1 VKIERPRPGR
11 IRIIRRFRSRKDEQ
25 VEVDEAWLIDVLRR
39 PTATHTAP
47 EHCPEC
53 EGTGT
58 IEACDPFPA
67 MRCHACEPPSE
78 DVLRIVHAF
87 DDQERKDAVRELAA
101 RVKATE
107 TALATLRQGRESDQ
121 AKRIEALED
130 ALRYCRAEA
139 KRHSKTPKAWAP
151 AVIDRVNAALREG
164 SYAKMDARIGPFAP
178 YCVECAEGRCTVHSS
193 GNGDDR

>member
-1 VKIERPRPGR
+1 
-11 IRIIRRFRSRKDEQ
+11 
-25 VEVDEAWLIDVLRR
+25 
-39 PTATHTAP
+39 
-47 EHCPEC
+47 
-53 EGTGT
+53 
-58 IEACDPFPA
+58 